1 LAFEISSLG
10 SEECHDKNINK
21 EISNEN
27 FSGHHVSAGNDK
39 ELGDYPRP
47 QAVIGASVL

>member
-1 LAFEISSLG
+1 M
-10 SEECHDKNINK
+10 SEDQ
-21 EISNEN
+21 
-27 FSGHHVSAGNDK
+27 VSEGGDK

>member
-10 SEECHDKNINK
+10 CEECQDKNASK
-21 EISNEN
+21 EKSNDN